1 MEKVVQK
8 TTSKGQITLP
18 KAWRGQFQTTH
29 FVLEPSNDAVV
40 IRPIFL
46 DDPANYKAV
55 FSAKRDNKGKGIS
68 AKKLLR
74 AIK

>member
-18 KAWRGQFQTTH
+18 KFWRGQFKTTH
-29 FVLEPSNDAVV
+29 FVLEPKNDVMV

-46 DDPANYKAV
+46 NDQANYRIIFNAD
-55 FSAKRDNKGKGIS
+55 RDNKGVGVS
-68 AKKLLR
+68 AKKLLKE
-74 AIK
+74 IK